1 VSLVNIF
8 AAWLIVMKGRQRNA
22 TNSQIWGNLNDSN
35 YDGKRTSSDCL
46 CGTYEISGRLIF
58 VEQSVQTKCYVSECS
73 TYSLSVPS
81 MGLDHDSNQVMKFV
95 YIRSIC
101 SVAVLN
107 KGLKLDLHILKQLCV
122 YSFELHFICAE
133 YVVETFGATKMKFI

>member
-1 VSLVNIF
+1 
-8 AAWLIVMKGRQRNA
+8 
-22 TNSQIWGNLNDSN
+22 
-35 YDGKRTSSDCL
+35 
-46 CGTYEISGRLIF
+46 
-58 VEQSVQTKCYVSECS
+58 
-73 TYSLSVPS
+73 